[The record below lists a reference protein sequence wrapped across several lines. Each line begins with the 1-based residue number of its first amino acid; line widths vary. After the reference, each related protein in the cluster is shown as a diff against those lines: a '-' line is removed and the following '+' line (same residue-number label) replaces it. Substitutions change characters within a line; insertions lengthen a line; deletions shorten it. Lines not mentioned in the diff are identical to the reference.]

1 MSIVAL
7 YTASSPGEK
16 QTASEAVAVKVGMGI
31 VGDRYFASRKTQLAK
46 NLSLIEWEALALF
59 QNTFAQSV
67 RLDSTRRNVVTRGV
81 GLNALVGQTFVLG
94 EVRLRGIELCE
105 PCGKLTRLLAA
116 ETGLPVADLMRFW
129 THRAGLRAEVLSS
142 GVLRLGDACVIA

>member
-7 YTASSPGEK
+7 YTASSPAAQ
-16 QTASEAVAVKVGMGI
+16 QTASTAVAVKVGMGI
-31 VGDRYFASRKTQLAK
+31 VGDRYFARRKSQLAK
-46 NLSLIEWEALALF
+46 NLSLIEWESIALF
-59 QNTFAQSV
+59 QHTFAQSL

-81 GLNALVGQTFVLG
+81 HLNALVGQTFMLG

-116 ETGLPVADLMRFW
+116 ETGLPVAELMQFW
-129 THRAGLRAEVLSS
+129 TRRGGLRCEVLSS
-142 GVLRLGDACVIA
+142 GVLRLGDGLVVA